1 MVEISLA
8 QANDAAFFEEIERSS
23 DEAFRAIPE
32 LAWIAENEATADR
45 DDAEL
50 IKHGYSWIAR
60 DGPDVIG
67 FLIAEPIGTALHI
80 SQMSVRSSFQKNGI
94 GRRLIGL
101 AINAATQAGLKEVT
115 LTTFRRLAWNELF
128 YHSCGFET
136 LKAAEL
142 TPFLVKVLNREVEAG
157 LSKDMRCAMRRK
169 LNIQSS

>member
-1 MVEISLA
+1 M
-8 QANDAAFFEEIERSS
+8 AALR
-23 DEAFRAIPE
+23 FRFAPP
-32 LAWIAENEATADR
+32 TAS
-45 DDAEL
+45 
-50 IKHGYSWIAR
+50 HGA
-60 DGPDVIG
+60 GG
-67 FLIAEPIGTALHI
+67 NHALTNRTDH
-80 SQMSVRSSFQKNGI
+80 SVGAGQSSFQKNGI
-94 GRRLIGL
+94 GRRLIAL